1 MKGLMNKD
9 KITITITKEK
19 IKQAASMVDMMMNS
33 GSLYEEHP
41 MVELLNEIVDECIKI
56 KKKKNIIN
64 S

>member
-1 MKGLMNKD
+1 MNKD

-19 IKQAASMVDMMMNS
+19 IKEAASMVDMMMAS
-33 GSLYEEHP
+33 GSLYQEHP
-41 MVELLNEIVDECIKI
+41 MLELLNEIVDECIKI

>member
-1 MKGLMNKD
+1 MNLNKD

-19 IKQAASMVDMMMNS
+19 IKQAASMVDMMMSS
-33 GSLYEEHP
+33 GSLYQEHP

>member
-1 MKGLMNKD
+1 MNKD